1 MLSTAKKLEATAQ
14 ESDEHLSRDE
24 LIRLGLPWVRRIAFR
39 IAKRLPPNVDVGD
52 LIGAGSEGLVK
63 AADAFDPRKHP
74 RFRAYAEARIR
85 GAILD
90 ELRAQ
95 DPMTRHGRRRLAE
108 VTRRVREL
116 TLSLGRPPDELEIA
130 EALEMSLDDY
140 RKLAADLAKAPA
152 LARTGEIDPD
162 RMGGKSA
169 DVHSI
174 IERREEQR
182 QVAAAIDKLP
192 ERMRMVL
199 ALYYQEQC
207 TQAEIGKILGVT
219 EGRVC
224 QILGEAAVRIRAQ
237 LGLPPLK
244 KKKKTA
250 KKTRAPKQ
258 RKAS

>member
-1 MLSTAKKLEATAQ
+1 MLSAAEQLVED
-14 ESDEHLSRDE
+14 ESPDALRSRDE
-24 LIRLGLPWVRRIAFR
+24 LIRKGIPWVRRIAFR

-63 AADAFDPRKHP
+63 AADAFDAARHP

-116 TLSLGRPPDELEIA
+116 TLSLGRPPDEIEIA
-130 EALEMSLDDY
+130 DALDMSLEDY

-162 RMGGKSA
+162 RMGGNTA

-174 IERREEQR
+174 AERREQQR
-182 QVAAAIDKLP
+182 MVADAIDQLP

-207 TQAEIGKILGVT
+207 TQSEIGKILGVT

-224 QILGEAAVRIRAQ
+224 QILGEAAVRIRSQ
-237 LGLPPLK
+237 LGLPAMPK
-244 KKKKTA
+244 KKSKK
-250 KKTRAPKQ
+250 KRVVKH

>member
-1 MLSTAKKLEATAQ
+1 MLSAAEKFE
-14 ESDEHLSRDE
+14 EEEHSPDALRSRDE
-24 LIRLGLPWVRRIAFR
+24 LIRMGLPWVRRIAFR

-52 LIGAGSEGLVK
+52 LIGSGSEGLVK
-63 AADAFDPRKHP
+63 AADAFDPARHP

-90 ELRAQ
+90 ELRTQ

-116 TLSLGRPPDELEIA
+116 TLSLGRPPEEAEIA
-130 EALEMSLDDY
+130 DALDMSLADY
-140 RKLAADLAKAPA
+140 RKLATDLAKAPA

-162 RMGGKSA
+162 RMGGNGA

-174 IERREEQR
+174 AERREEKR
-182 QVAAAIDKLP
+182 LVADAIDQLP

-237 LGLPPLK
+237 LGLPAPKATRK
-244 KKKKTA
+244 KKSKA
-250 KKTRAPKQ
+250 KH